1 MKHKELLYLIIQ
13 HCIFF
18 IIATTMFIVL
28 FYTPLFERSV
38 LFYRGI
44 QLLALDSFIATIFL
58 IYLRKRF
65 IFNRF
70 TIKDGILA
78 LVIFVSF
85 NLNFFILVPVSA
97 DRSLTVFLLGYMKN
111 HPNEIIT
118 QEKMTDRFFNVYFGD
133 HQALNKRFDEQL
145 VSGNIKQDGEE
156 YKLTLQGKE
165 VIQFYTSVS
174 DFFKIDKKNIS
185 P

>member
-1 MKHKELLYLIIQ
+1 
-13 HCIFF
+13 
-18 IIATTMFIVL
+18 
-28 FYTPLFERSV
+28 
-38 LFYRGI
+38 
-44 QLLALDSFIATIFL
+44 
-58 IYLRKRF
+58 
-65 IFNRF
+65 
-70 TIKDGILA
+70 
-78 LVIFVSF
+78 
-85 NLNFFILVPVSA
+85 
-97 DRSLTVFLLGYMKN
+97 
-111 HPNEIIT
+111 
-118 QEKMTDRFFNVYFGD
+118 MTDRFFNVYFGD